1 MFSFHLEVS
10 WCLCLAETQSPALR
24 LSFTILF
31 SWLVLFHRS
40 FHVGYTVWDCMLQFL
55 PASPTGQDLLLSNLC
70 VSPGELRWSKTMLTD
85 WQCPKAL
92 LVRILSCI
100 YSLPLNWQKLQ
111 IILHSLAPQT
121 LSYFIEIFFEN
132 CFLKK

>member
-40 FHVGYTVWDCMLQFL
+40 LHVGHTVWDCMLQFL
-55 PASPTGQDLLLSNLC
+55 PASPTGQDLLLPNLC
-70 VSPGELRWSKTMLTD
+70 LSPGELRWSKTMLTD
-85 WQCPKAL
+85 WQCPQGLVGKNRVLHL
-92 LVRILSCI
+92 LSSTELTETPNYPAFFGSQNTILLHRN
-100 YSLPLNWQKLQ
+100 LPWKLF
-111 IILHSLAPQT
+111 P
-121 LSYFIEIFFEN
+121 
-132 CFLKK
+132 